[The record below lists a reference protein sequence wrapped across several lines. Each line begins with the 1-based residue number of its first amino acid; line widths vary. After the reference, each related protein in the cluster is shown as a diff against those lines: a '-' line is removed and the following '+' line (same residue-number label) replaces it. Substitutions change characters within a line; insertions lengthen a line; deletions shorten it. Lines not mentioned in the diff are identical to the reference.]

1 MTVRARNLALLPL
14 LAAAVLLFVLIA
26 WRPSPASWKLKKVRI
41 PPGSGYPE
49 IVRILTGNGV
59 LRFPAAFRVLVTVTF
74 TGKMLKHGEY
84 VFPAPPS
91 AYELWNKI
99 RSGDVAKYPVTVP
112 EGANLHDIARILG
125 EMELAD
131 PASFLLAATSS
142 GLANRLD
149 IPSDTA
155 EGFLF
160 PDTYLLV
167 KDMGVEEILRIM
179 VREFHQKFTSEMER
193 EAVAKGLTIR
203 QVVTIASIIEKETG
217 VEAEKPLISSVIHLR
232 LRRGIPLQMDP
243 TVIYGLKKFDGNLT
257 KKDLRTRNRYNT
269 YLNPGLPPGPISN
282 PGLSSLMAALHPADT
297 NYLYF
302 VSRNDGSHQF
312 SETLAEHNRAVRAYQ
327 TKGGG
332 KQPAKKQDSA
342 GSKEKGTATPPLRRQ
357 EPS

>member
-1 MTVRARNLALLPL
+1 
-14 LAAAVLLFVLIA
+14 
-26 WRPSPASWKLKKVRI
+26 
-41 PPGSGYPE
+41 
-49 IVRILTGNGV
+49 
-59 LRFPAAFRVLVTVTF
+59 
-74 TGKMLKHGEY
+74 
-84 VFPAPPS
+84 
-91 AYELWNKI
+91 
-99 RSGDVAKYPVTVP
+99 
-112 EGANLHDIARILG
+112 
-125 EMELAD
+125 
-131 PASFLLAATSS
+131 
-142 GLANRLD
+142 
-149 IPSDTA
+149 
-155 EGFLF
+155 
-160 PDTYLLV
+160 
-167 KDMGVEEILRIM
+167 M

-232 LRRGIPLQMDP
+232 LRRGMPLQMDP